1 MMQQYLANCWVYRE
15 LLHLVRGAMIACGT
29 VVYGPNQLIVYSTAV
44 VAAGFQ
50 ITEPSEARLSG

>member
-1 MMQQYLANCWVYRE
+1 
-15 LLHLVRGAMIACGT
+15 MIACGT